1 VPSQAVQAGAQ
12 GPYVFVV
19 KPDSTVENRRVVV
32 ARTQGSD
39 SVIASGL
46 QAGEQVVTD
55 GQPRLSPGVKVE
67 IRGGGGTKGSGSPR
81 PSS

>member
-1 VPSQAVQAGAQ
+1 
-12 GPYVFVV
+12 
-19 KPDSTVENRRVVV
+19 VVV

-39 SVIASGL
+39 AVIASGL

-67 IRGGGGTKGSGSPR
+67 IRGGGGTRGSGPPR
-81 PSS
+81 PS